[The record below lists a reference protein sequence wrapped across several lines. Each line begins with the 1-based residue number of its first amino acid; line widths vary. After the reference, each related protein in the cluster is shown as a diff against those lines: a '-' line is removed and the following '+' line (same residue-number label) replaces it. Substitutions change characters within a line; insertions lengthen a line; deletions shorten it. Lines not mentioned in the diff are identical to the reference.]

1 MNERKVSVVLTNTN
15 LKSFLDILTSNRKIV
30 PMIIF
35 ITMIKGCVTE
45 RRRAAVA
52 KRGKYIEFI
61 LVNMKYRRR
70 GSAARPTNND
80 ISQAKW
86 RPTGL

>member
-1 MNERKVSVVLTNTN
+1 MSVVLANTI
-15 LKSFLDILTSNRKIV
+15 LKSFLDILTMNRKIV

-35 ITMIKGCVTE
+35 IIMLKGCVTE

-52 KRGKYIEFI
+52 KRGKYVEFI

-70 GSAARPTNND
+70 GSPARLTNKD
-80 ISQAKW
+80 ISQAKLML
-86 RPTGL
+86 TGL